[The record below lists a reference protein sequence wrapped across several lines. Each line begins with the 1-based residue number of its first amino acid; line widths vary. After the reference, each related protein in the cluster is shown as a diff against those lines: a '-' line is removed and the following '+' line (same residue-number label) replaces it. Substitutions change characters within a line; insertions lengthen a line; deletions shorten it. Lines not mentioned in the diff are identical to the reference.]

1 MSATVP
7 PQLVYVVRLWLSESP
22 DQPVW
27 RIQAQNPLTGE
38 RHIFADLAAYFAFLQ
53 EQTQVKP
60 CPEEQS
66 ERADGA

>member
-1 MSATVP
+1 M
-7 PQLVYVVRLWLSESP
+7 YVVRLWLSESP

-53 EQTQVKP
+53 EQTQDQARPADITVP
-60 CPEEQS
+60 TDCP
-66 ERADGA
+66 